1 MSELNLSE
9 RQRLFVKCLGALIQ
23 YATQQGYE
31 LTLDEGYICE
41 DRKTRNGQMVKDG
54 VHMPGS
60 LHYYRL
66 AQDLNLWV
74 GGVYI
79 TDGSHPAWKE
89 LGEHFESLD
98 PLCRWGGHFLT
109 VDSNHVSITWGGKA

>member
-1 MSELNLSE
+1 MTEPNLSE
-9 RQRLFVKCLGALIQ
+9 RQRLFTKCLGALIQ

-31 LTLDEGYICE
+31 LTLGEGYIAE

-54 VHMPGS
+54 VHMRGS

-66 AQDLNLWV
+66 AQDLNLFV

-79 TDGSHPAWKE
+79 TDGSHPAWKD
-89 LGEHFESLD
+89 LGEFWESLD
-98 PLCRWGGHFLT
+98 AACRWGGRFR
-109 VDSNHVSITWGGKA
+109 DANHVSVTWGGRA